1 VTSNPAGVN
10 VAVGSSG
17 SASFNIGTAIT
28 LTVSNGR
35 SAVWSGGCTG
45 QRNSCTLTLNANAS
59 VTANVQ

>member
-1 VTSNPAGVN
+1 

-17 SASFNIGTAIT
+17 SASFNTGTAIM

-35 SAVWSGGCTG
+35 SAVWSGACTG
-45 QRNSCTLTLNANAS
+45 TRSTCTLTLNANAS